1 MSNFNIKPK
10 RYTWP
15 EIRKLAED
23 IRAIYADPPDKIPV
37 PIEEIVEFGL
47 GLEIVPKDRLKSTID
62 IDGFLSND
70 LKTIYID
77 GKIYSDERYSNR
89 LRFTLAHEV
98 AHYILHEDIIEKS
111 QFRTI
116 EDWIHFREEMS
127 EEDLNWFE
135 QQAYEF
141 AGRLLVPKEHL
152 IKAFEEQREK
162 IETYKSLVSNDNDE
176 RLIDAISN
184 VICDK
189 FGVSSNVIYRRIR
202 SEKLWGAYLYPEGN
216 LPRRD
221 PFGRTS

>member
-1 MSNFNIKPK
+1 MKPK
-10 RYTWP
+10 RYIWP
-15 EIRKLAED
+15 EIRKLVED
-23 IRAIYADPPDKIPV
+23 FRAKYVDPPDKIPV

-62 IDGFLSND
+62 VDGFLSND

-77 GKIYSDERYSNR
+77 GKIYSDDRYLNR

-98 AHYILHEDIIEKS
+98 AHYILHEDIIEKY

-141 AGRLLVPKEHL
+141 AGRLLVPKERL
-152 IKAFEEQREK
+152 ITALEEQREK
-162 IETYKSLVSNDNDE
+162 IETYKSHVSNENDE
-176 RLIDAISN
+176 RLIDAISK

-189 FGVSSNVIYRRIR
+189 FRVSSNVIYRRIR
-202 SEKLWGAYLYPEGN
+202 SEKLWDELK
-216 LPRRD
+216 
-221 PFGRTS
+221 F

>member
-1 MSNFNIKPK
+1 MKPN

-23 IRAIYADPPDKIPV
+23 FRAIYADPPDKIPV
-37 PIEEIVEFGL
+37 PIEEIIEFGL

-62 IDGFLSND
+62 VDGFLSND

-98 AHYILHEDIIEKS
+98 AHYILHEEIIKKS

-141 AGRLLVPKEHL
+141 AGRLLIPKEHL
-152 IKAFEEQREK
+152 IKALEEQREK
-162 IETYKSLVSNDNDE
+162 IETFKSLVSNDNDE
-176 RLIDAISN
+176 RIIDTISN
-184 VICDK
+184 VICGK

-202 SEKLWGAYLYPEGN
+202 SEKLWDELK
-216 LPRRD
+216 
-221 PFGRTS
+221 F

>member
-1 MSNFNIKPK
+1 MKPK
-10 RYTWP
+10 RYTWT

-23 IRAIYADPPDKIPV
+23 FRAIYADPPDKIPV
-37 PIEEIVEFGL
+37 PIEEIIEFGL
-47 GLEIVPKDRLKSTID
+47 GLEIVPKDKLKSTID

-152 IKAFEEQREK
+152 IKALEEQREK

-202 SEKLWGAYLYPEGN
+202 SEKLWDELK
-216 LPRRD
+216 
-221 PFGRTS
+221 F

>member
-1 MSNFNIKPK
+1 MKPK

-23 IRAIYADPPDKIPV
+23 FRAIYVDPPDKIPV
-37 PIEEIVEFGL
+37 PIEEIVEFSL
-47 GLEIVPKDRLKSTID
+47 CLEIVPKDRLKSTID
-62 IDGFLSND
+62 VDGFLSND

-98 AHYILHEDIIEKS
+98 AHYILHEEIIKKS

-141 AGRLLVPKEHL
+141 SGRLLIPKEHL
-152 IKAFEEQREK
+152 IKALEEQREK
-162 IETYKSLVSNDNDE
+162 IETFKSLVSNDNDE
-176 RLIDAISN
+176 RIIDTISN

-202 SEKLWGAYLYPEGN
+202 SEKLWDELK
-216 LPRRD
+216 
-221 PFGRTS
+221 F

>member
-1 MSNFNIKPK
+1 MKPK
-10 RYTWP
+10 RYIWP
-15 EIRKLAED
+15 EIIKLVED
-23 IRAIYADPPDKIPV
+23 FRVKYVDPPDKIPI

-77 GKIYSDERYSNR
+77 GKIYYDDRYLNR

-98 AHYILHEDIIEKS
+98 AHYILHEDIIKKS

-116 EDWIHFREEMS
+116 EDWIRFREEMS

-135 QQAYEF
+135 QEAYEF
-141 AGRLLVPKEHL
+141 AGKLLVPKERL
-152 IKAFEEQREK
+152 ITALEEQREK
-162 IETYKSLVSNDNDE
+162 IETYKSQVSNENDE
-176 RLIDAISN
+176 RLIDAISK

-189 FGVSSNVIYRRIR
+189 FRVSSTVIYKRIR
-202 SEKLWGAYLYPEGN
+202 NEKIWDELK
-216 LPRRD
+216 
-221 PFGRTS
+221 F

>member
-1 MSNFNIKPK
+1 MKPK
-10 RYTWP
+10 RYIWP
-15 EIRKLAED
+15 EIRKLVED
-23 IRAIYADPPDKIPV
+23 FRAKYVDPPDKIPV

-62 IDGFLSND
+62 VDGFLSND

-77 GKIYSDERYSNR
+77 GKIYSDDRYLNR

-141 AGRLLVPKEHL
+141 AGRLLVPKERL
-152 IKAFEEQREK
+152 ITALEEQREK
-162 IETYKSLVSNDNDE
+162 IETYKSHVSNENDE
-176 RLIDAISN
+176 RLIDAISK

-189 FGVSSNVIYRRIR
+189 FRVSSNVIYRRIR
-202 SEKLWGAYLYPEGN
+202 SEKLWDELK
-216 LPRRD
+216 
-221 PFGRTS
+221 F

>member
-1 MSNFNIKPK
+1 MKPK
-10 RYTWP
+10 RYTWT

-23 IRAIYADPPDKIPV
+23 IRAIYVDPPDKIPV

-47 GLEIVPKDRLKSTID
+47 GLEIVPKDRLKSIID
-62 IDGFLSND
+62 VDGFLSND

-77 GKIYSDERYSNR
+77 GQIYSDERYLNR

-98 AHYILHEDIIEKS
+98 SHYILHEDIIKNSE
-111 QFRTI
+111 FRTI

-152 IKAFEEQREK
+152 IKALEEQQEK
-162 IETYKSLVSNDNDE
+162 IEAYKSLVTNDNDE
-176 RLIDAISN
+176 RLIDAISK

-202 SEKLWGAYLYPEGN
+202 SEKLWDELK
-216 LPRRD
+216 
-221 PFGRTS
+221 F

>member
-1 MSNFNIKPK
+1 MKP
-10 RYTWP
+10 RYYIWP

-23 IRAIYADPPDKIPV
+23 FRAKYVDPPDKIPI

-62 IDGFLSND
+62 VDGFLSND

-77 GKIYSDERYSNR
+77 GKIYRDDRYLTR

-98 AHYILHEDIIEKS
+98 AHYILHEDIIKKS

-152 IKAFEEQREK
+152 IKALEEQQEK
-162 IETYKSLVSNDNDE
+162 IEAYKSLVTNDNDE
-176 RLIDAISN
+176 RLIDAISK

-189 FGVSSNVIYRRIR
+189 FRVSPTVIYKRIR
-202 SEKLWGAYLYPEGN
+202 SEKLWDELK
-216 LPRRD
+216 
-221 PFGRTS
+221 F